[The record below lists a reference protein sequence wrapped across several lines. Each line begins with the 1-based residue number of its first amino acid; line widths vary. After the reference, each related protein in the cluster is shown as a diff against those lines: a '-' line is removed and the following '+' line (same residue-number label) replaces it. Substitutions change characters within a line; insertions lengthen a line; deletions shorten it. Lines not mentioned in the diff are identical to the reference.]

1 VSAPADGRLRPVGE
15 LLDDAL
21 ALARGRAHE
30 LDCADELDVL
40 PALLERGGG
49 AGRQRARYEIA
60 GMDALLREL
69 TEVTGAGTGS
79 PAVH

>member
-40 PALLERGGG
+40 PAVLERG

-60 GMDALLREL
+60 GTDALLREL
-69 TEVTGAGTGS
+69 TEVTGAGTAP
-79 PAVH
+79 PAV